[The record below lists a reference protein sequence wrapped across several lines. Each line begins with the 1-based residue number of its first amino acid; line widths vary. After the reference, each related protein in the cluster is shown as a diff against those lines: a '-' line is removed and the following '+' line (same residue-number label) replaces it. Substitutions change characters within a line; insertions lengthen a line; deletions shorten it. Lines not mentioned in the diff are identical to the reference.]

1 MVRMLRLKNYI
12 THHTVDCNAVW
23 WVSLFPTLLE
33 AVPST
38 AGDGWAIKAIRR
50 YGFTPPDVCTVYIWD
65 NYLRGGSS
73 ESLFWKWSVVKPVVH
88 PYPRLRTN
96 RLKFDRVSWA
106 LYLFYDKRSAMKW
119 CRTLSP
125 HFNAY
130 LVYKDLLE
138 FRSESLGID
147 ARLVPLQVKDPFS
160 RFGKSLLQMPRSR
173 PQWSR
178 CIKIGIRAGRIP
190 PK

>member
-1 MVRMLRLKNYI
+1 MQCDGCRCFLRSWRLYRAQPGMDEQSKQYVG
-12 THHTVDCNAVW
+12 T
-23 WVSLFPTLLE
+23 VSLPQMFAP
-33 AVPST
+33 
-38 AGDGWAIKAIRR
+38 
-50 YGFTPPDVCTVYIWD
+50 FTSGI

-106 LYLFYDKRSAMKW
+106 LYLFYDKRSAIEVMFE
-119 CRTLSP
+119 RFP
-125 HFNAY
+125 HFNAH
-130 LVYKDLLE
+130 LGYKDLLE

-178 CIKIGIRAGRIP
+178 CSKIGIRAGRIP
-190 PK
+190 PQ